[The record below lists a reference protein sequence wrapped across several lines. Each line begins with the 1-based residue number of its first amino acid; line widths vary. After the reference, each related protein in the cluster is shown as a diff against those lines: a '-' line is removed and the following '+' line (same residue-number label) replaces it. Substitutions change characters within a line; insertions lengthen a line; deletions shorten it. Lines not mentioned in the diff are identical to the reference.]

1 VACESGESTRD
12 ERNSGISGQRDQWDQ
27 RDQRDQRTVQK
38 GEQIMTSGTDN
49 DAGRPPGKGA
59 AGVRRA
65 LSPRS
70 AGVVYALVALVA
82 VLTITSSAQGRS
94 AYLSDVNISNILD
107 QSALIGILAIF
118 MTVVLITGNF
128 DLSVASTAALSGT
141 VALKLVDA
149 HGVVVALVA
158 ALLTGILVGLINAV
172 LVQKVGVNAFIVT
185 LGTLTAVRGVVQA
198 ILDGQSITAT
208 RTSLHTFSTAQLAWH
223 RTPALVVGVLLVAA
237 AVLLVVRAGRTS
249 GAGRTGGLGRTSGA
263 DGTGGGGPAVKISGT
278 AVGLAVAGLAVVAVS
293 AFRPALLNQTVPV
306 WIMLA
311 LALLTGA
318 VLRYTVVGRNLYA
331 VGGNA
336 EAARLSGINVDRYK
350 MSAFVLNGAVAAV
363 VGVLYAGKFNSV
375 DPTVLTGGELTVIAA
390 AVLGGTSLF
399 GGSGFVSKS
408 VAGTLILFTLSNGFN
423 VLNIGSNYQ
432 NVVQGS
438 VLVAAAALY
447 TASSSRGRSFL
458 RTRWSARRGGGGRR
472 PGGGAGTEH
481 EPSLAGAENGPALK
495 LPVAPAQAHD

>member
-1 VACESGESTRD
+1 
-12 ERNSGISGQRDQWDQ
+12 
-27 RDQRDQRTVQK
+27 
-38 GEQIMTSGTDN
+38 MTSGTDN
-49 DAGRPPGKGA
+49 DAGRPPGKNA
-59 AGVRRA
+59 AGWRRA

-82 VLTITSSAQGRS
+82 VLTITSSAQGRP
-94 AYLSDVNISNILD
+94 AYLSDVNISNILG

-141 VALKLVDA
+141 IALKLVDA
-149 HGVVVALVA
+149 HGVMVALVA
-158 ALLTGILVGLINAV
+158 ALLTGILVGLVNAV

-208 RTSLHTFSTAQLAWH
+208 RTSFHTFSTAQLAWH
-223 RTPALVVGVLLVAA
+223 RTPALVVGVLLVAV
-237 AVLLVVRAGRTS
+237 AVLLVVRAGRTG
-249 GAGRTGGLGRTSGA
+249 GAGATGSSLVGK
-263 DGTGGGGPAVKISGT
+263 VSGT
-278 AVGLAVAGLAVVAVS
+278 AVGFAVAGLAVVTVS
-293 AFRPALLNQTVPV
+293 VFRPALLNQTVPV

-458 RTRWSARRGGGGRR
+458 RTRWSARRGSGGR
-472 PGGGAGTEH
+472 PEGGAGTGH
-481 EPSLAGAENGPALK
+481 EASIAGTEDKPAAK
-495 LPVAPAQAHD
+495 PPVVSVRGVD